1 MRRSSCYQVGSVLSI
16 TQEAPRQRSSA
27 EGEPLAQW
35 QFYQIPLFSKSVF
48 YGSVSRFIC
57 RSTVC
62 SSSLSRVCVCVCLC
76 DGMKCETFL
85 GDILY
90 RIFLFLVFVS
100 LSFLCFHLE
109 AHQQL
114 FFPPSFSL
122 SSVSRSHFRSQLKAS
137 VLGVC
142 RLITVLSERRLAQIS
157 CAPTF
162 PRLFQVKA
170 FCGYVGKS
178 KS

>member
-1 MRRSSCYQVGSVLSI
+1 
-16 TQEAPRQRSSA
+16 
-27 EGEPLAQW
+27 
-35 QFYQIPLFSKSVF
+35 
-48 YGSVSRFIC
+48 
-57 RSTVC
+57 
-62 SSSLSRVCVCVCLC
+62 
-76 DGMKCETFL
+76 MKCETFL

-90 RIFLFLVFVS
+90 RVFLFLIFVS

-114 FFPPSFSL
+114 FLPPLSL

-162 PRLFQVKA
+162 PRLFKVKA
-170 FCGYVGKS
+170 FRGYVGKS
-178 KS
+178 KKN